1 MKRVFVFLGYVV
13 KEVKILGFLKVDI
26 LKDMDL
32 DFVELNLF
40 DDVDVLDWFIKKV
53 EVYSGKVEYIYCDFL
68 L

>member
-1 MKRVFVFLGYVV
+1 MRFFYIEIWYFSELKWVFVFLGYVV

-40 DDVDVLDWFIKKV
+40 DDVDVLD
-53 EVYSGKVEYIYCDFL
+53 
-68 L
+68 